1 MLLRDAEEDVL
12 CVLELFPAVYCFP
25 GGHSYSPGHIPGR
38 QVVVLDDAVQRR
50 GRKNIEAIVPAGP
63 GRLGGIALVP
73 VAALKQIA
81 DLQKGQLVQGL
92 GDQAALA
99 DDFPGFQKLRRP

>member
-1 MLLRDAEEDVL
+1 M
-12 CVLELFPAVYCFP
+12 
-25 GGHSYSPGHIPGR
+25 
-38 QVVVLDDAVQRR
+38 LDDAVQRR

-63 GRLGGIALVP
+63 GRFGGIALVP
-73 VAALKQIA
+73 AAALKQIA